1 MFRAHLFSRASI
13 TAPEELHED
22 PEIMKFKEEVVLM
35 YNDLVTFEFVKDS
48 VFEVSIFPQIKESC
62 LKRDKEYHEDLVEGE
77 KIKAL
82 FNDFEDLKKFLWENK
97 VYSIIDYERD
107 TFHVL
112 TTEDI
117 WGNYQMQDK
126 KTEL

>member
-48 VFEVSIFPQIKESC
+48 VFEVSIFP
-62 LKRDKEYHEDLVEGE
+62 
-77 KIKAL
+77 
-82 FNDFEDLKKFLWENK
+82 
-97 VYSIIDYERD
+97 
-107 TFHVL
+107 
-112 TTEDI
+112 
-117 WGNYQMQDK
+117 
-126 KTEL
+126 